1 MKQESKNFY
10 INGIQGA
17 RNWSNIF
24 LATLLS
30 LGSLGFLGTG
40 IISYLKDNNLD
51 STNFN
56 TLPFI
61 PQGLVMCF
69 YGIAGIFMGGYLWWT
84 IFFNVGSGYNE
95 IDLDQGMIIL
105 FRWGFPGNNRK
116 IRVRCLIRDIESIK
130 ITSQSALGKL
140 DTIAL
145 CIQGT
150 TELPFD
156 SRLNAGNTNI
166 IEQEAAR
173 LAQYL
178 QVPLETKE

>member
-1 MKQESKNFY
+1 MPQQFKNFY
-10 INGIQGA
+10 INDIQGA
-17 RNWSNIF
+17 RNWANIF

-30 LGSLGFLGTG
+30 LGSLGFLSTG
-40 IISYLKDNNLD
+40 IISYLKDYKLD
-51 STNFN
+51 LIDLN

-69 YGIAGIFMGGYLWWT
+69 YGIAGIFMGSYLWLT

-95 IDLDQGMIIL
+95 IDLDEGMIVL
-105 FRWGFPGNNRK
+105 FRWGFPGNNRR
-116 IRVRCLIRDIESIK
+116 IRVRCLIRDIESIR

-156 SRLNAGNTNI
+156 SKLNAWNTNM
-166 IEQEAAR
+166 IERQAAQ